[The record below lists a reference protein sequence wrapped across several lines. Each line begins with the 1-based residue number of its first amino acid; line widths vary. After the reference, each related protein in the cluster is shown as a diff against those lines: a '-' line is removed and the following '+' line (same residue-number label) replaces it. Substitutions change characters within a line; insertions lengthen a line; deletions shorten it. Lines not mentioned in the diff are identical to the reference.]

1 MRIVDDRSE
10 RSLSDSIL
18 IAIGWLALCYFA
30 GELVRRYVP
39 LEVLQ
44 SLLEFRVPPILHV
57 VLWVVLLVL
66 LFFVILQ
73 IPMRVRCENESRDFP
88 LGI

>member
-1 MRIVDDRSE
+1 MRIVDDRPE

-18 IAIGWLALCYFA
+18 RAIGWLAVCYFA
-30 GELVRRYVP
+30 GQLVRQYVP
-39 LEVLQ
+39 PEVLQ
-44 SLLEFRVPPILHV
+44 SLLEFLEFRVPLVLHV

-73 IPMRVRCENESRDFP
+73 IPMRVRCGR
-88 LGI
+88 